1 MCKSAAIIVMRK
13 DQYAYVLNATQ
24 VLEAMDE
31 EEPPLVLEY
40 NGTNHYS
47 AYRREDLPEH
57 DGYNMIDGL
66 KRYTKT
72 QSSSAPGPSTSR
84 PSQLPPV
91 ASPSASTRAVRK
103 RKPA

>member
-1 MCKSAAIIVMRK
+1 MLVF
-13 DQYAYVLNATQ
+13 NATQ

-31 EEPPLVLEY
+31 DEDEAPLVIEY

-47 AYRREDLPEH
+47 AYRREGLPEH
-57 DGYNMIDGL
+57 DGYNQIEGL
-66 KRYTKT
+66 KRFTNSKAKT
-72 QSSSAPGPSTSR
+72 QSSSEPGPSTSR

-91 ASPSASTRAVRK
+91 ASPSASTRAGRK

>member
-1 MCKSAAIIVMRK
+1 MLVF
-13 DQYAYVLNATQ
+13 NATQ

-31 EEPPLVLEY
+31 DEDEAPLVIEY

-47 AYRREDLPEH
+47 AYRREGLPEH

-84 PSQLPPV
+84 PSQLAPV
-91 ASPSASTRAVRK
+91 ASSSASPRAARK